1 MIRQAL
7 ESTYKR
13 TVGTLKDGLVGLLG
27 SLAKRGSVVT
37 ALYMLALVSLMA
49 GFVTALVYPVPNQT
63 YIPYPNGQAETIPEA
78 VVDAFVIFMGGAATY
93 LVYLSGRQTVR
104 ARAVNMYLALALLL
118 LVVSIFA
125 GFDLAILKGFG

>member
-7 ESTYKR
+7 ETAYRR
-13 TVGTLKDGLVGLLG
+13 TVGSLRNGAAGLLG
-27 SLAKRGSVVT
+27 SLTRRGGIIQT
-37 ALYMLALVSLMA
+37 AYVLALVALLA
-49 GFVTALVYPVPNQT
+49 GFVTALVYRVPNQT

-78 VVDAFVIFMGGAATY
+78 VINAFIIITGGAGIY

-104 ARAVNMYLALALLL
+104 ARTVNMYLGLALLL

-125 GFDLAILKGFG
+125 GIDLAILKGFG